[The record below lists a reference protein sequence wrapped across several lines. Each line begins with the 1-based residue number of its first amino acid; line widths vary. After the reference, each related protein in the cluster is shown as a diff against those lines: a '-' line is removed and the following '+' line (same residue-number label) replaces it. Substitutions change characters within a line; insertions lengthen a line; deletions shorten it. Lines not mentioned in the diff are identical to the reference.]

1 MSGGFLVFI
10 EHKYEVSLLE
20 KFIDQ
25 DTVVIS
31 LRPSAS
37 SELAQR
43 NIPYQNTLSFF
54 GKECH
59 RFTLIKSTEI
69 IEGIRPFLKGIN
81 TEEVQHAFEKTWI
94 FHFRL

>member
-10 EHKYEVSLLE
+10 EHKHEVSLLE

-31 LRPSAS
+31 LRPSVS

-54 GKECH
+54 GKE
-59 RFTLIKSTEI
+59 TQT
-69 IEGIRPFLKGIN
+69 IN
-81 TEEVQHAFEKTWI
+81 VDLYKD
-94 FHFRL
+94 